1 MSTESPLRQAARKA
15 LGGGLVGAGA
25 MGANVVTLMWLR
37 TTLFVQYAKGL
48 SFPAALKYVY
58 VDGGRG
64 WRGLARFYAGVSYG
78 LLLAPVSRFGDT
90 AANAGVLS
98 LFASSER
105 HADAPMVLKTTAAGL
120 AAGAFR
126 SAIHPL
132 DTAKTVIQVHGR
144 TKGMDILRVKA
155 RELGWRRAL
164 FAGAAGAGTAHA
176 VSFVPWFTVHNLL
189 QARIPRVDISHKD
202 GGMALYAARSL
213 GIGLIASAVSDTA
226 SNGLHVLKTLKQVSA
241 SDISYL
247 GAAQK
252 ALASGGLVK
261 GLLLRGLGTRITASA
276 INGAL
281 FTLLWNLGEDAMAAE
296 GERTER
302 ERGENKNRTR

>member
-1 MSTESPLRQAARKA
+1 
-15 LGGGLVGAGA
+15 

-48 SFPAALKYVY
+48 SFPQALRYIY
-58 VDGGRG
+58 IDGGRG
-64 WRGLARFYAGVSYG
+64 WRGLGRFYAGVSYG
-78 LLLAPVSRFGDT
+78 LMLAPVSRFGDT

-98 LFASSER
+98 LFASSES
-105 HADAPMVLKTTAAGL
+105 HADVPMVLKTTAAGI

-126 SAIHPL
+126 STIHPL
-132 DTAKTVIQVHGR
+132 DTLKTVVQVHGR
-144 TKGMDILRVKA
+144 SRGMDLLRAKA
-155 RELGWRRAL
+155 KDTGWRRAL

-189 QARIPRVDISHKD
+189 QARIPRVDIRHKD
-202 GGMALYAARSL
+202 GGIALYAARSM
-213 GIGLIASAVSDTA
+213 GIGFVASAVSDTA
-226 SNGLHVLKTLKQVSA
+226 SNGLHVLKTLKQVAA
-241 SDISYL
+241 SDITYA
-247 GAAQK
+247 GAARQ

-296 GERTER
+296 GERR
-302 ERGENKNRTR
+302 EEKSRTQ

>member
-1 MSTESPLRQAARKA
+1 M
-15 LGGGLVGAGA
+15 
-25 MGANVVTLMWLR
+25 
-37 TTLFVQYAKGL
+37 
-48 SFPAALKYVY
+48 
-58 VDGGRG
+58 
-64 WRGLARFYAGVSYG
+64 
-78 LLLAPVSRFGDT
+78 
-90 AANAGVLS
+90 
-98 LFASSER
+98 
-105 HADAPMVLKTTAAGL
+105 
-120 AAGAFR
+120 
-126 SAIHPL
+126 
-132 DTAKTVIQVHGR
+132 
-144 TKGMDILRVKA
+144 
-155 RELGWRRAL
+155 
-164 FAGAAGAGTAHA
+164 
-176 VSFVPWFTVHNLL
+176 
-189 QARIPRVDISHKD
+189 
-202 GGMALYAARSL
+202 
-213 GIGLIASAVSDTA
+213 SDTA